1 MNSQRRH
8 APLFCLWALWLGL
21 FATSALAD
29 LADTITRIKPSIVA
43 VGSFSKTDNPQFVFR
58 GTGFIVGN
66 GQLVATNAHV
76 VPEMLN
82 QDAEM
87 RVLAMQYRT
96 ENAGTSRF
104 HVRPVQLIAKDPEH
118 DLAILKFTGPAL
130 PALSIKSSTDMREG
144 QNIAFTGFPIGG
156 ALGYSPVTHQGSI
169 AAITPIAL
177 PGSSSK
183 TLNARVLRQ
192 LKNGLFNIFQLD
204 ATAYPGS
211 SGSPVYLPETGE
223 IIGVINMVMLKSTRE
238 AALSNPSGISY
249 ALPANLLLEL
259 LQTIQP

>member
-1 MNSQRRH
+1 MMRPRIST
-8 APLFCLWALWLGL
+8 PLLCLL
-21 FATSALAD
+21 SALLWMLAASAQAD
-29 LADTITRIKPSIVA
+29 LAESIVRIKPSIVA
-43 VGSFSKTDNPQFVFR
+43 VGSYSKTDNPQFGFR
-58 GTGFIVGN
+58 GTGFVIGD

-82 QDAEM
+82 QDGEM
-87 RVLAMQYRT
+87 RVLAIQYRT
-96 ENAGTSRF
+96 ETTGTMGY
-104 HVRPVQLIAKDPEH
+104 HVRPVQLLAKDAEH
-118 DLAILKFTGPAL
+118 DLAILKLTGPPL
-130 PALSIKSSTDMREG
+130 PALNIKPSTSMREG
-144 QNIAFTGFPIGG
+144 QEIAFTGFPIGG
-156 ALGYSPVTHQGSI
+156 ALGYSPVTHRGSI

-177 PGSSSK
+177 PGASSK

-192 LKNGLFNIFQLD
+192 LKEGLFNIFQLD

-223 IIGVINMVMLKSTRE
+223 VIGVINMVMLKSTRE

-259 LQTIQP
+259 LQTVQP